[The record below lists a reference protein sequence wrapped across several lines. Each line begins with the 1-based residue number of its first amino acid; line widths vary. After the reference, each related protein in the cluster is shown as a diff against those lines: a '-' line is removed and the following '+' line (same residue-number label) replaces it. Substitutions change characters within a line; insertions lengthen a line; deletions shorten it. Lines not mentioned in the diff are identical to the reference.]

1 MQQFRVG
8 NKRAE
13 IGPQIKEKDE
23 IFSSLFAVCPKGKTT
38 YIELLGAAAAE
49 ELRERVMTTESAPDS
64 GRNEVRFF
72 SVVCCR
78 TN

>member
-13 IGPQIKEKDE
+13 RPQIKKKNKKIDKM
-23 IFSSLFAVCPKGKTT
+23 FLYTLLCALKKTT
-38 YIELLGAAAAE
+38 YIELLGAAE
-49 ELRERVMTTESAPDS
+49 ERERVMMTESAPDS